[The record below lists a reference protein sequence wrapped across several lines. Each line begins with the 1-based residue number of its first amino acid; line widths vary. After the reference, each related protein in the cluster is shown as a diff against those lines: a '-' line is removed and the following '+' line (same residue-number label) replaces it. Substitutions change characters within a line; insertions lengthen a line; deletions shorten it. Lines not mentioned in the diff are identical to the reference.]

1 MSSTILAYDFR
12 QILSSVNVT
21 DKMTCLFHMWSCEKF
36 QYLLLFLLVRL
47 GITSQNGIQKEI

>member
-12 QILSSVNVT
+12 QILSSVNVI
-21 DKMTCLFHMWSCEKF
+21 DKMTCLFYMWSCEKF

-47 GITSQNGIQKEI
+47 GITSQNGIQK